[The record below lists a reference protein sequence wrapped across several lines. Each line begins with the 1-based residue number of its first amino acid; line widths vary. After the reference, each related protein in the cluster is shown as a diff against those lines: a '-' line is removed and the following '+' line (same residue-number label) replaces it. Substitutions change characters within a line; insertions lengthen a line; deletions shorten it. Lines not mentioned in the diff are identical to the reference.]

1 MVTVKEHPRRLP
13 SGVTV
18 TVKLHERGL
27 PARNV
32 RSAKDDVIRK
42 YVREQDRIQTERFM
56 QAKGDVYT
64 WADVKDWDEEGNLYD
79 KDNNRINKLDVVA
92 MLEDYILDMTSY
104 DLGEIEID
112 ETSGQIS
119 DYDTGE
125 VLESVDIDGLISDY
139 VYDMQKSAK
148 HMKWKWDEEEERS
161 VEA

>member
-1 MVTVKEHPRRLP
+1 
-13 SGVTV
+13 
-18 TVKLHERGL
+18 
-27 PARNV
+27 
-32 RSAKDDVIRK
+32 
-42 YVREQDRIQTERFM
+42 
-56 QAKGDVYT
+56 
-64 WADVKDWDEEGNLYD
+64 
-79 KDNNRINKLDVVA
+79 